1 MCGADRKSPVTTTT
15 APTVAAVLPQQ
26 RDVGKA
32 EKPLSGA
39 GDVSAIAGLGAELR
53 RFAAELNDPIKRI
66 AREFVIVEHPEKE
79 HPSIPCNDLL
89 NWICSIYLLVST
101 TITRKLR
108 RIGEHCGA
116 YCILNLGS

>member
-1 MCGADRKSPVTTTT
+1 MCGAIERALSQPTT

-53 RFAAELNDPIKRI
+53 RFAA
-66 AREFVIVEHPEKE
+66 
-79 HPSIPCNDLL
+79 
-89 NWICSIYLLVST
+89 
-101 TITRKLR
+101 
-108 RIGEHCGA
+108 G
-116 YCILNLGS
+116 